1 MKSLDEFAA
10 QKLDDLE
17 ARALRRT
24 LSITD
29 PLDAVRVERDGQ
41 VLISFCS
48 NDYLNLSQDP
58 RVKARAAEA
67 DEEDD
72 APEKA
77 PAKSKPASKAKTS
90 KSSSSSRTRKAPA
103 ASSKSSKKAS

>member
-17 ARALRRT
+17 TRALRRT
-24 LSITD
+24 LSVTD
-29 PLDAVRVERDGQ
+29 PLDAVRVERDGR

-67 DEEDD
+67 AERYGVG
-72 APEKA
+72 AG
-77 PAKSKPASKAKTS
+77 ASRLVTGNH
-90 KSSSSSRTRKAPA
+90 PLY
-103 ASSKSSKKAS
+103 